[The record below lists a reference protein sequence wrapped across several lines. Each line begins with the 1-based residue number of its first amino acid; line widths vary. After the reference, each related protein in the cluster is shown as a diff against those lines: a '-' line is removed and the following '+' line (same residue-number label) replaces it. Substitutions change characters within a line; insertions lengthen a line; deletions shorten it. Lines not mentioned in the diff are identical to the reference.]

1 VIIALSREKKTF
13 VHLENVSYKKGDNI
27 MMKEQIEAMRALAEK
42 GKAVGEFWDQI
53 LESSF
58 IIHGHVCGGMPLG
71 FLAGLKALQV
81 LGSERE
87 ANMAKIVYVE
97 TGTGHA
103 AGCFADGVQMS
114 TGCTFGK
121 GLIQRT
127 EYGKWALTLVDKG
140 KKRAVRVSVKPEV
153 MKQSFES
160 PFVKMRR
167 QGTPPT
173 DVPLDISRPLVE
185 GLLGRKAEELFLVS
199 GIFEYALP
207 VAAAPSFNLVMCK
220 GCGEM
225 VAENKARLKDNKIF
239 CQPCSGYVGV

>member
-1 VIIALSREKKTF
+1 MK
-13 VHLENVSYKKGDNI
+13 
-27 MMKEQIEAMRALAEK
+27 KEQIEAMRALAEK
-42 GKAVGEFWDQI
+42 GKAMGEFWDQI
-53 LESSF
+53 LEASF

-71 FLAGLKALQV
+71 FLAGLKALQA

-97 TGTGHA
+97 TGSGHA

-127 EYGKWALTLVDKG
+127 EYGKWALTLVERES
-140 KKRAVRVSVKPEV
+140 KRAVRVSVRPEV
-153 MKQSFES
+153 MKKSFES
-160 PFVKMRR
+160 PFVKMRH

-185 GLLGRKAEELFLVS
+185 GLLGRKAEELFIS
-199 GIFEYALP
+199 SEIFEYTLP
-207 VAAAPSFNLVMCK
+207 TGNAPCFNLLTCK
-220 GCGEM
+220 GCGEV
-225 VAENKARLKDNKIF
+225 VAENKARLKDNEIF
-239 CQPCSGYVGV
+239 CLPCVGYSRV